1 MRPHRL
7 AFAMLFTCLSVTA
20 ATAQPADPPAT
31 GTAETQAADATT
43 KQKVVSITV
52 YGDDPCPEGQD
63 GAIVVCAREPESE
76 RYRTPKELRKTPE
89 EPARQSWG
97 SRVSGIEEATKA
109 TRPDSCSAVGAGG
122 QTGCTKEMLR
132 QWKAEQRA
140 KKAQA
145 RETP

>member
-1 MRPHRL
+1 MHLHRP
-7 AFAMLFTCLSVTA
+7 AFAILISCLFASA
-20 ATAQPADPPAT
+20 ASAQPTDPPAT
-31 GTAETQAADATT
+31 EAP

-52 YGDDPCPEGQD
+52 YGDDPCPEGEGD
-63 GAIVVCAREPESE
+63 AIVVCARQPESE
-76 RYRTPKELRKTPE
+76 RNRIPKELRKTPE
-89 EPARQSWG
+89 EPAQQSWG
-97 SRVSGIEEATKA
+97 SRVSGIEEATRA

-140 KKAQA
+140 KKAEA